1 MDYLSLFIRQ
11 ALPIFIKNNFI
22 QVGGTLVSILNLYS
36 SVMKYPLWLL
46 SDAAR
51 LVSWR
56 CLWMQLRWAA
66 TSRRKAIGCN
76 TRCLLFLFS
85 NTQSKLWV
93 SDILFPAT
101 VDNTFCILLAKL
113 YWTQIIMVNNSKKKG
128 ILRHLEWRSRRE
140 ANHLFILVNY
150 RLFPRNAS

>member
-51 LVSWR
+51 LVS
-56 CLWMQLRWAA
+56 
-66 TSRRKAIGCN
+66 
-76 TRCLLFLFS
+76 
-85 NTQSKLWV
+85 
-93 SDILFPAT
+93 
-101 VDNTFCILLAKL
+101 
-113 YWTQIIMVNNSKKKG
+113 
-128 ILRHLEWRSRRE
+128 
-140 ANHLFILVNY
+140 
-150 RLFPRNAS
+150 